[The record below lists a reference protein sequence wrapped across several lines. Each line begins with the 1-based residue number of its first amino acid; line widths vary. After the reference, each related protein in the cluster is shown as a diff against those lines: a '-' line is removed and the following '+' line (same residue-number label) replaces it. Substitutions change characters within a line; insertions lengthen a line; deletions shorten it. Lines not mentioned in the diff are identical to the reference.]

1 MATVRHLGLLPF
13 CFSFSEV
20 PEIIATFGVS
30 TPYPIGLDVKTLLR
44 WYWLVK
50 RWTVSATVSG
60 LEFGGDPATDS
71 IETTFFNG
79 NTLAPELLVESQL
92 VCRRSTQFFAENET
106 NAFFIKLFDDVQKQE
121 DDDVVKQED
130 LYFPYL
136 SMAFSGLAGGIGTSF
151 VEGGDFFAGGSI
163 LIDGI
168 TLPSY
173 LNNISGST
181 VSDGSITITPS
192 EYWPYDPRDGKG
204 PIYDS
209 VTGAQ
214 LRGFPS

>member
-20 PEIIATFGVS
+20 PEVIATFGVS

-60 LEFGGDPATDS
+60 LEFGGDPASDS

-79 NTLAPELLVESQL
+79 NTLAPELSVESQL

-106 NAFFIKLFDDVQKQE
+106 NAFFIELFDDVQ
-121 DDDVVKQED
+121 KQED

-136 SMAFSGLAGGIGTSF
+136 SMAFTGLAGGIGTTF
-151 VEGGDFFAGGSI
+151 VEGGEFFAGGTI
-163 LIDGI
+163 VMDGI

-173 LNNISGST
+173 LNNISGSM
-181 VSDGSITITPS
+181 VSDGSITITPL
-192 EYWPYDPRDGKG
+192 EYWPYNPGDGGG
-204 PIYDS
+204 PIYNS
-209 VTGAQ
+209 TTGAQ

>member
-13 CFSFSEV
+13 CFSFSEE
-20 PEIIATFGVS
+20 PEIIATFGNR
-30 TPYPIGLDVKTLLR
+30 TPYPVGLDVKTLLR
-44 WYWLVK
+44 WYWVVK

-60 LEFGGDPATDS
+60 LNFRGDPATDS

-79 NTLAPELLVESQL
+79 NTLSPELTVESQL
-92 VCRRSTQFFAENET
+92 VCRRSTGFTSYGET
-106 NAFFIKLFDDVQKQE
+106 SFYGIELFLNVQ
-121 DDDVVKQED
+121 KQED

-136 SMAFSGLAGGIGTSF
+136 DTSFSGLGGGIGTAF
-151 VEGGDFFAGGSI
+151 VEGGDYFSGGSI
-163 LIDGI
+163 VMDGI

-173 LNNISGST
+173 LVNASGST
-181 VSDGSITITPS
+181 ASSGSITITAS
-192 EYWPYDPRDGKG
+192 EYWPYDPRDGGG

-209 VTGAQ
+209 ATGEQ